1 MGVFFPEDAG
11 NGRERLLKNGL
22 MPGEFS
28 FIITTIFIWRTQ

>member
-1 MGVFFPEDAG
+1 MGVFFRNDTG
-11 NGRERLLKNGL
+11 RGRETLLKNGL